1 MIAKSYSVFTKES
14 NAAFMARLQVA
25 HPVTTVA
32 KALADRIKLDD
43 WLSHTLQPRQA
54 QQQWRNMLKAYVS
67 DASAH
72 RNTQPV
78 PSSVTLQL
86 VGDAVHEVFECDI
99 CGQQFATAAA
109 RKRHQFLAHMTEPE
123 QVERKEKVRES
134 SHTAPMEHAEEG
146 MPWCRHCLK
155 KFNNWPNFYYH
166 VNSRSCDGLRD
177 FYQGQNPGLALA
189 AMNQAL
195 IERSDVLE
203 FAQGCTWLE
212 LAGHPAVRELIQH
225 CPVFPLG
232 SDTAVHEASYESQ
245 TPRAQSND

>member
-86 VGDAVHEVFECDI
+86 VGDAVHE
-99 CGQQFATAAA
+99 
-109 RKRHQFLAHMTEPE
+109 
-123 QVERKEKVRES
+123 
-134 SHTAPMEHAEEG
+134 
-146 MPWCRHCLK
+146 
-155 KFNNWPNFYYH
+155 
-166 VNSRSCDGLRD
+166 GL
-177 FYQGQNPGLALA
+177 
-189 AMNQAL
+189 
-195 IERSDVLE
+195 
-203 FAQGCTWLE
+203 
-212 LAGHPAVRELIQH
+212 
-225 CPVFPLG
+225 
-232 SDTAVHEASYESQ
+232 
-245 TPRAQSND
+245 